1 MATQQKYNDI
11 TFFLIAI
18 AFISAFNYH
27 LTYSNISFNWFLI
40 LTYTLDTVQGW
51 LAWWAVRTI
60 IISLD
65 KKIPYTDRPLKRIL
79 VQLLLTTVTGL
90 LIIILLTELVNW
102 IARDKPVPLSFYLFD
117 VFIIAIWF
125 LVINGIY
132 IGMHYYH
139 EWKVSEKQREEDK
152 KVRAGGFTV
161 KQGKQNLLI
170 PFHEI
175 TGFYVEDGYTILLTW
190 RMVFPS
196 EPAIYPAPESN
207 NRF

>member
-1 MATQQKYNDI
+1 MRYA
-11 TFFLIAI
+11 
-18 AFISAFNYH
+18 
-27 LTYSNISFNWFLI
+27 
-40 LTYTLDTVQGW
+40 
-51 LAWWAVRTI
+51 
-60 IISLD
+60 
-65 KKIPYTDRPLKRIL
+65 RP
-79 VQLLLTTVTGL
+79 VADA
-90 LIIILLTELVNW
+90 ELVNW

-117 VFIIAIWF
+117 VFSIAIWF

-190 RMVFPS
+190 QNKKYFPDRS
-196 EPAIYPAPESN
+196 LDKIEVSLPEEWFFRLNRQYILHRKAITGFKRAGDGKLDALVMGNDKLPEFIQVSRIKAAAFKN
-207 NRF
+207 WFQPEESA